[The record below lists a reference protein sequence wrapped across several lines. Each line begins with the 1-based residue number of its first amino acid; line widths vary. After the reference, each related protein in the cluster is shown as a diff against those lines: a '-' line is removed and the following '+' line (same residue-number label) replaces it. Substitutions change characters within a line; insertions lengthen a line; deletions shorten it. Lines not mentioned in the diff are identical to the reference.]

1 MHLPSKKDGTT
12 KNFSIF
18 ESMIMRSQYV
28 EYKVGHYLEK
38 AMESTFGF
46 LSVLPSEFSTFRW
59 ECIKGEPLNQFL
71 QGARDE
77 FDQMVG
83 IVGCATANK
92 FLAEDRM
99 MCSAILTKPNQEWII
114 HYFPSARCLTDVP
127 ITLTGLLKK
136 RRRWFNGNLFASPS
150 AFTSIY
156 RVFKYRD
163 GSATRKVFYL
173 FLYLYIFFSTM
184 FSFVLVGLLY
194 ATFSIIVRSAFNYSE
209 NSDMTKPANILE
221 NIYLTFL
228 SLIVILS
235 TSISR
240 IEKADCGF
248 KLASLFMGILTYVMV
263 G

>member
-1 MHLPSKKDGTT
+1 
-12 KNFSIF
+12 
-18 ESMIMRSQYV
+18 
-28 EYKVGHYLEK
+28 
-38 AMESTFGF
+38 
-46 LSVLPSEFSTFRW
+46 
-59 ECIKGEPLNQFL
+59 
-71 QGARDE
+71 
-77 FDQMVG
+77 
-83 IVGCATANK
+83 
-92 FLAEDRM
+92 
-99 MCSAILTKPNQEWII
+99 
-114 HYFPSARCLTDVP
+114 
-127 ITLTGLLKK
+127 
-136 RRRWFNGNLFASPS
+136 
-150 AFTSIY
+150 
-156 RVFKYRD
+156 
-163 GSATRKVFYL
+163 
-173 FLYLYIFFSTM
+173 M